1 MPAPPAHASPVL
13 LPSYAA
19 SPPPP
24 SWPPHGPMLAPPY
37 RADPMAM
44 AAYGMPSHPY
54 AQGGHYMYYPHMAA
68 RGPYPYYYPSV
79 PSAPGQHQAHSPPPQ
94 HQHQEGQ
101 A

>member
-1 MPAPPAHASPVL
+1 
-13 LPSYAA
+13 
-19 SPPPP
+19 
-24 SWPPHGPMLAPPY
+24 MLAPPY

-79 PSAPGQHQAHSPPPQ
+79 PSTPGQHQAHSPPPQ
-94 HQHQEGQ
+94 QQHQEGQ